1 MPWGLQ
7 EPGRGMLTG
16 AWPCMS
22 LSCPLPVRILS
33 PTLSPFLPLSYSAPV
48 QCALYRCCGACRNY
62 YAEVWVR
69 HADWKE
75 AEFFEELPAHLRG
88 DVAAFL
94 MDEVFEQSD
103 FFRCLLDT
111 LYHNHLL

>member
-1 MPWGLQ
+1 MQ
-7 EPGRGMLTG
+7 H
-16 AWPCMS
+16 
-22 LSCPLPVRILS
+22 
-33 PTLSPFLPLSYSAPV
+33 
-48 QCALYRCCGACRNY
+48 ALYGCYGACRNY

-88 DVAAFL
+88 DVAGFL

-103 FFRCLLDT
+103 FFRCLLHT
-111 LYHNHLL
+111 LSLSSLWN

>member
-1 MPWGLQ
+1 M
-7 EPGRGMLTG
+7 
-16 AWPCMS
+16 
-22 LSCPLPVRILS
+22 
-33 PTLSPFLPLSYSAPV
+33 
-48 QCALYRCCGACRNY
+48 
-62 YAEVWVR
+62 R

-111 LYHNHLL
+111 LSLS

>member
-1 MPWGLQ
+1 M
-7 EPGRGMLTG
+7 
-16 AWPCMS
+16 C
-22 LSCPLPVRILS
+22 LSCPRLFTFCPPSPSLLLALLS
-33 PTLSPFLPLSYSAPV
+33 PKVICPS
-48 QCALYRCCGACRNY
+48 CCGGACRNY

-103 FFRCLLDT
+103 FFRYLLDILSLPLIVT
-111 LYHNHLL
+111 ASLS